1 MNKFLI
7 LLSSLFALTF
17 FGCNN
22 DEEELDLIDT
32 LENEKIAIH
41 EYLSQITTPI
51 LYLEY
56 YSVHGMLIDTVF
68 IFNYDNSGEVAKDS
82 GWVLMDYEKFYL
94 NGGKLDMTS
103 PEQGDSTFTYAFG
116 GPVLYR
122 YDTIKKY
129 DYVAEAFRHISVG
142 SMGGEMI
149 VPSILAGD
157 KNNYGKP
164 LHYKLKAHKL
174 INDVKVN
181 EYGLIRSYLVD
192 IMGVENAFVDFPTR
206 EISSIG
212 ERDTVTYTAILEKGT
227 GDRDIQVGD
236 SVLLEMDYG
245 LLDDVGL
252 QNRVLRSMGRDS
264 IYFLFNETWQ
274 KNYPTG
280 LVKGLQHLQAG
291 DSAHII
297 VPYGMAYGAVG
308 TTREITFR
316 DRTKL
321 KQYLIPPYS
330 TLWYWVRIRKVVP
343 PKTEEE

>member
-56 YSVHGMLIDTVF
+56 YSVKGMLIDTVF
-68 IFNYDNSGEVAKDS
+68 IFNYDNSGEVAKDT

-94 NGGKLDMTS
+94 NGDKLDTTS

-181 EYGLIRSYLVD
+181 EYKLIRSYLVD
-192 IMGVENAFVDFPTR
+192 VIGVENAFVDFPTR

-212 ERDTVTYTAILEKGT
+212 ERDTVTYTAILEKRNGRSRYSSR
-227 GDRDIQVGD
+227 GFCFVGNG
-236 SVLLEMDYG
+236 VW
-245 LLDDVGL
+245 
-252 QNRVLRSMGRDS
+252 
-264 IYFLFNETWQ
+264 F
-274 KNYPTG
+274 
-280 LVKGLQHLQAG
+280 AG
-291 DSAHII
+291 
-297 VPYGMAYGAVG
+297 
-308 TTREITFR
+308 
-316 DRTKL
+316 
-321 KQYLIPPYS
+321 
-330 TLWYWVRIRKVVP
+330 
-343 PKTEEE
+343 